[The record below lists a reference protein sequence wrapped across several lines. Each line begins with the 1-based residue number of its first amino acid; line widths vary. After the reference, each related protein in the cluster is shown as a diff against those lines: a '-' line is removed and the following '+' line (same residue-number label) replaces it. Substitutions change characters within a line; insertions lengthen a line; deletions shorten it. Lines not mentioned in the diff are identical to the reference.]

1 VTEQA
6 NHHLG
11 LSAEARRQR
20 LARFGPNTLPAAAR
34 RPAWKRLL
42 AQFNNLLIHVLM
54 VAGVAAALLGHAIDA
69 VVILAVVAINA
80 VIGFVQEGKAE
91 QAMAAIGK
99 MLAADARVLED
110 GRWQTRP
117 AESLVP
123 DDVVQIQAGDQV
135 PADLRLIEAHGLR
148 TDQAALTGESVPVGK
163 STDPDAD
170 DTDLADRRNS
180 AYSGTLVTA
189 GQGAGVVFGTGERTE
204 IGRIST
210 LLSEVEVL
218 TTPLLQR
225 INQFA
230 RLLTALI
237 ITLAI
242 TVVGLGAWLHAL
254 AISDGLLAGIA
265 LAVAAIP
272 EGLPAIITITLA
284 IGVQAMAQRKAV
296 IRRLPAVETLGSVS
310 VICSDK
316 TGTLT
321 ANHLT
326 ARVIALPDRT
336 HAAADLELTGA
347 AEALMLAGVL
357 CNNAEGDPKSG
368 DPLELALLELAQSH
382 GLSVAELRQNHPR
395 LSLIP
400 FASDHKYMATLHPGV
415 IMLKGAPE
423 VVLELCSIRD
433 GAGYDAGYHKRDWR
447 AELERLT
454 GQGLRVLALASRAV
468 DDNTTTLDED
478 QSLSGFKMLGLVGF
492 ADPPRPEVPDAIA
505 QCQSA
510 GMQVKMITGDHAS
523 TALAIARELGI
534 TPCESAQGTDQVLTG
549 RDIDQLDDAALAA
562 RVRHVHVYART
573 TPEHKLRLVTALQAH
588 GEVVAM
594 TGDGAN
600 DAPALKRADIGVA
613 MGIKGTEAAR
623 QAADMVLVDDNFAT
637 IVNGIQQGR
646 GVYDNIR
653 KAILFILPTNA
664 AQALVV
670 IAAVLAGVTLPITPV
685 QILWVNMAISVT
697 LALALAFEPT
707 EPGIMKR
714 PPRPLDQGLLTSF
727 VVTRVVWV
735 GALLTVG
742 TFVMFNQVLA
752 STGDEALARTVA
764 VNLLVAGQI
773 TYLFS
778 CRRWQAASFTL
789 TALLAN
795 RWAWMM
801 VAALLIMQGGFT
813 YWPPMQT
820 IFGTHALPA
829 DYWPPM
835 LAFAA
840 MVFILVELE
849 KALTR
854 QLGLRWAQAS

>member
-1 VTEQA
+1 MTEQA
-6 NHHLG
+6 NQHVG

-20 LARFGPNTLPAAAR
+20 LARFGPNTLPDAAR

-69 VVILAVVAINA
+69 AVILAVVAINA

-123 DDVVQIQAGDQV
+123 DDVVQIQAGDRV

-189 GQGAGVVFGTGERTE
+189 GQGVGVVFGTGERTE

-210 LLSEVEVL
+210 LLGEVEVL

-225 INQFA
+225 INRFA
-230 RLLTALI
+230 RLLTILI
-237 ITLAI
+237 ISMAVI
-242 TVVGLGAWLHAL
+242 MVALGAWLHAL

-326 ARVIALPDRT
+326 ARMIALPDGT
-336 HAAADLELTGA
+336 HAAADLKLSDAGQ
-347 AEALMLAGVL
+347 ALMIAGVL
-357 CNNAEGDPKSG
+357 CNNAEDDPKSG
-368 DPLELALLELAQSH
+368 DPLEIALLELAQSH
-382 GLSVAELRQNHPR
+382 GLSVAELRQSQPR

-423 VVLELCSIRD
+423 VVLEVCQSD
-433 GAGYDAGYHKRDWR
+433 DHGKDWR
-447 AELERLT
+447 AELEQLT
-454 GQGLRVLALASRAV
+454 GQGLRVLAFASRQV
-468 DDNTTTLDED
+468 DDGITALDED
-478 QSLSGFKMLGLVGF
+478 QSLSGFTLLGLVGF
-492 ADPPRPEVPDAIA
+492 ADPPRPEVPEAIK

-534 TPCESAQGTDQVLTG
+534 TACDVTHGADQVLTG

-562 RVRHVHVYART
+562 RVRQVHVYART

-670 IAAVLAGVTLPITPV
+670 MAAVLAGVTLPITPV

-735 GALLTVG
+735 GALLTIG

-778 CRRWQAASFTL
+778 CRYWQAASFTL

-801 VAALLIMQGGFT
+801 LAALLIMQGGFT
-813 YWPPMQT
+813 YWPPMQAV
-820 IFGTHALPA
+820 FGTQALPA
-829 DYWPPM
+829 DSWPPM

-840 MVFILVELE
+840 LVFILVELE

>member
-1 VTEQA
+1 MTEQA
-6 NHHLG
+6 AHHQG
-11 LSAEARRQR
+11 LSAQARAER
-20 LARFGPNTLPAAAR
+20 LARFGPNTLPTAAR

-42 AQFNNLLIHVLM
+42 AQFNNVLIYVLI
-54 VAGVAAALLGHAIDA
+54 VAGLAAAMLGHAIDA
-69 VVILAVVAINA
+69 AVILAVVAINA

-99 MLAADARVLED
+99 MLAAEARVLED

-117 AESLVP
+117 AASLVP
-123 DDVVQIQAGDQV
+123 DDVVQIKAGDRV
-135 PADLRLIEAHGLR
+135 PADMRLLEAHALR
-148 TDQAALTGESVPVGK
+148 SDQAALTGESMPVGK
-163 STDPDAD
+163 STEADAD

-180 AYSGTLVTA
+180 VYSGTLVTA
-189 GQGAGVVFGTGERTE
+189 GQGVGVVFATGQSTE
-204 IGRIST
+204 LGRIST

-225 INQFA
+225 INRFA
-230 RLLTALI
+230 RALTVLI
-237 ITLAI
+237 IAMA
-242 TVVGLGAWLHAL
+242 VSMVALGAWLHAL
-254 AISDGLLAGIA
+254 ALGEGLLAGIA

-284 IGVQAMAQRKAV
+284 IGVRAMADRQAV
-296 IRRLPAVETLGSVS
+296 IRHLPAVETLGSVS

-321 ANHLT
+321 ANHLS
-326 ARVIALPDRT
+326 ARQLALPEQT
-336 HAAADLELTGA
+336 MATADLTLNESSH
-347 AEALMLAGVL
+347 ALVMAGVL
-357 CNNAEGDPKSG
+357 CNNAEVDPASGDTSG
-368 DPLELALLELAQSH
+368 DPLEVALLELAQRH
-382 GLSVAELRQNHPR
+382 ECDIAALRAEYPR

-423 VVLELCSIRD
+423 VVLDLCQPSRGSA
-433 GAGYDAGYHKRDWR
+433 GASKDWH
-447 AELERLT
+447 AELEHLT
-454 GQGLRVLALASRAV
+454 AQGLRVLALAQRKV
-468 DDNTTTLDED
+468 DAKLTTLDED
-478 QSLSGFKMLGLVGF
+478 STLDGFEMLGLVGF

-534 TPCESAQGTDQVLTG
+534 SSSPCGQKGGRVLTG
-549 RDIDQLDDAALAA
+549 REIDQMDDAALAA
-562 RVRHVHVYART
+562 CVREVHVYART

-588 GEVVAM
+588 NEVVAM

-637 IVNGIQQGR
+637 IVNGIEQGR

-670 IAAVLAGVTLPITPV
+670 MAAVLAGVTLPITPV

-727 VVTRVVWV
+727 VVTRVLWV

-742 TFVMFNQVLA
+742 TFMMFNQVLA

-778 CRRWQAASFTL
+778 CRRWQAASFTPS
-789 TALLAN
+789 ALLAN

-801 VAALLIMQGGFT
+801 LAALLVMQGGFT
-813 YWPPMQT
+813 YWPTMQAV
-820 IFGTHALPA
+820 FGTQALSA
-829 DYWPPM
+829 EYWPPM

-840 MVFILVELE
+840 AVFILVELE

-854 QLGLRWAQAS
+854 RLDLAWARAS